1 MFCTMSFPKGRLMS
15 MPLCS
20 ETKLETNSIMAGIV
34 NMVTILLIAVSVTE
48 RATSPFANMENTLEE
63 LPPGQ
68 QAISIIP
75 MKYTGGNFKRQAKTK
90 AITGRINNCP
100 VIPMITARGLR
111 ATLVK
116 ESLFKSVPNR
126 NIRTIRIG
134 ITIQIIR

>member
-75 MKYTGGNFKRQAKTK
+75 MKYTGGNFKRHAKTK